1 MDSASYLLCH
11 SRFPAI
17 FTLLWTW
24 VFPFGSWGSLI
35 SAFLPRDCED
45 VGPGSGIWVA
55 PAGLAPG
62 GMGGCA

>member
-24 VFPFGSWGSLI
+24 VFPFGSLSLP
-35 SAFLPRDCED
+35 SCRLTVKMSVLALE
-45 VGPGSGIWVA
+45 SGLHLQ
-55 PAGLAPG
+55 G
-62 GMGGCA
+62 